1 MSILK
6 NISNSIQSG
15 DSDQTRD
22 LVSQALK
29 DNCSPESILMEGLVA
44 GMMETGKRFYRNEIL
59 DSEVL
64 IAEQAMKAGLEILE
78 PSLES
83 GHIPAIGTVIIGTL
97 EGDIRDTEKNIIS
110 IVMQNLGLKVIDLG
124 TSVSNMRFIE
134 AAIEEK
140 ANIIACTAALT
151 TFLPQ
156 MKSLVQAASLANIRG
171 RTKILFSG
179 GPVTEWFCKSID
191 ADMYAPDLVRA
202 AEIAADYCKKKIH

>member
-1 MSILK
+1 MTAMK
-6 NISNSIQSG
+6 NISISIQSG
-15 DSDQTRD
+15 DISQTRD
-22 LVSQALK
+22 LVSKAIG

-44 GMMETGKRFYRNEIL
+44 GMMETGKRYYRNEIL

-64 IAEQAMKAGLEILE
+64 IAEQAMNAGLQILM
-78 PSLES
+78 PSLETV
-83 GHIPAIGTVIIGTL
+83 HTTTTGTVIIGTL
-97 EGDIRDTEKNIIS
+97 EGDIRDTEKNLIS
-110 IVMQNLGLKVIDLG
+110 VVMQSMGLKVVDLG

-156 MKSLVQAASLANIRG
+156 MKSLVQAAGQANIRG

-191 ADMYAPDLVRA
+191 ADLYAPDLVRA
-202 AEIAADYCKKKIH
+202 AQIAAEYCRKKIH